1 VLAFQARPAYSAEY
15 NRIMSKAFDL
25 LVNGQSHRVAVDYDQ
40 TPLLYVLRDDLKL
53 KGVRFGCGAGQCGAC
68 TVLIDGRAERSCEL
82 PVWSIE
88 RKSVTTIEGLGTSE
102 VMHPLQQAFID
113 FQAGQCAYC
122 LSGIIMRA
130 AELIDRDSEPSR
142 EKIIAALDRN
152 LCRCGSHTRILNA
165 IESAWNKMAGTGK

>member
-1 VLAFQARPAYSAEY
+1 
-15 NRIMSKAFDL
+15 MSKAFDL

-82 PVWSIE
+82 PIWSVDG
-88 RKSVTTIEGLGTSE
+88 KSVTTIEGLGTSE
-102 VMHPLQQAFID
+102 VKHPLQQAFIE

-142 EKIIAALDRN
+142 EKIIDALDRN
-152 LCRCGSHTRILNA
+152 LCRCGSHTRIVGA
-165 IESAWNKMAGTGK
+165 IESAWKKMASGVGK